1 MTDLHKPVSR
11 RTDSTIRDAGKRR
24 RMVVTLYP
32 NGDTL
37 GLRPEKTRREEFISI
52 AAIYEFAVKCRVRK
66 EQADKK
72 KARKA

>member
-24 RMVVTLYP
+24 RLVVTLYP
-32 NGDTL
+32 GDVI
-37 GLRPEKTRREEFISI
+37 GIRPERTQREEITTLE
-52 AAIYEFAVKCRVRK
+52 AVYGMAVKCRVRK